1 LAQLFNKLDKDKS
14 GTLNKAEMKNLFIE
28 EVKVS
33 IDEESFN
40 EFFDYFDTSKD
51 DKISISEFVETM

>member
-1 LAQLFNKLDKDKS
+1 MAQLFNKLDKDKS